1 MPDITM
7 CVNSKCPVREWCYRY
22 RAIPSQWQSFCRY
35 EPRSYR
41 DVGTIT
47 DQCDRAWS
55 IKGYEHKIRPMKDI
69 EPKETNDK

>member
-7 CVNSKCPVREWCYRY
+7 CINSNCPVREWCYRY
-22 RAIPSQWQSFCRY
+22 RAIPDQWQSFCCY

-41 DVGTIT
+41 HISTIT
-47 DQCDRAWS
+47 DQCDYAWS

-69 EPKETNDK
+69 EQKENQ